1 MPEVSVIIPV
11 YNCEKYISACLESVL
26 AQSFTDFEVII
37 VNDGSTDDSQKICA
51 GYETRDTRIVIITQ
65 KNSGQGA
72 ARNTGIKN
80 ASGRYILFV
89 DADDTIEIELLKDTV
104 SIANETDCDMV
115 FFDIKCIDENKNF
128 LYNLQPL
135 ITIGKGINANYDKRI
150 IFSIPSPCNKLIKR
164 DIITSDLLFPENS
177 WYEDL
182 RCMTKLCSTVKKYS
196 YITEPLYIYTI
207 RNGSTIR
214 NGNSSKTVHDRI
226 LSVKDIYEYFYSNG
240 LLERYHDEVEW
251 IMIFHGF
258 FLGARE
264 IIHFNDYKSELMVE
278 LKRNLKKYV
287 SNPKKNKYFN
297 TLTMKEKIT
306 FLILFYSNPF
316 FPRMIIK
323 VLNK

>member
-80 ASGRYILFV
+80 ASGRYILFA
-89 DADDTIEIELLKDTV
+89 DADDTMEKDLLEKTV
-104 SIANETDCDMV
+104 SAAEKTDSDIV
-115 FFDIKCIDENKNF
+115 FFDAVAVDENGTR
-128 LYNLQPL
+128 LYDLKHQLKTGN
-135 ITIGKGINANYDKRI
+135 GIPAEDDKRI
-150 IFSIPSPCNKLIKR
+150 IFTLPCPWNRLIKR
-164 DIITSDLLFPENS
+164 TMFTDDLMFPTDT

-182 RCMTKLCSTVKKYS
+182 RCMSKLCAEAQTYS
-196 YITEPLYIYTI
+196 YIGDILYRYTI
-207 RNGSTIR
+207 REGSTIR

-226 LSVKDIYEYFYSNG
+226 LSVNDIYEYFGSKGLMEKYS
-240 LLERYHDEVEW
+240 DELEW
-251 IMIFHGF
+251 IIIFHGF

-264 IIHFNDYKSELMVE
+264 IIHFDDYKPA
-278 LKRNLKKYV
+278 YV
-287 SNPKKNKYFN
+287 RTMKANMKNYTRFPKKNKYYGS
-297 TLTMKEKIT
+297 LSKKEK
-306 FLILFYSNPF
+306 LIFNVLYYTD
-316 FPRMIIK
+316 PRILKKIK
-323 VLNK
+323 